1 MGACDKRFQ
10 RIVSEWSFV
19 MKKKLLMVLITSLI
33 MVAGLGFLVFRS
45 AQKEKE
51 LEEIASKKDAEE
63 KDVIRE
69 GDVKAYTEEKEFE
82 MKNLLLSG
90 ASRNVL
96 VYEKSSTDDIYNTE
110 KSSQIMEELHKIR
123 DKGEY
128 TFEEPLFAWNPFGTN
143 TMSLY
148 MYFKTRVDSYLTY
161 TISVEDSS
169 VPDFTRT
176 MKNTGKGNYTE
187 SHEYQIT
194 GFVPGMKNYLIL
206 RLYNDKGVVQES
218 AVYTIDTPGG
228 TVSPLKCAYTE
239 GKSKQELQNGLY
251 FVYGDSGKNPV
262 IAIYDNTGILRGEIP
277 LKNYHGDGIET
288 VYDNIAYSYS
298 KTGIAEV
305 SSLGQVMHVFQM
317 KGYEQHHDF
326 VYDGY
331 GNYLVLVSRSG
342 KNQKTEQ
349 DLILEVSQSSGKV
362 TELIDLS
369 KLMREQKEL
378 ASSKKKKLNWIGL
391 NSIQA
396 VGVNDIIVSSRE
408 LSSIIKIG
416 NIRGEVPSVE
426 YILADKKLYADS
438 VFAAKVLTKSYVE
451 GEEPEPTEELV
462 ESILEKPEPEQIP
475 FGSQFGQ
482 NELVVSQEGALEEG
496 QYYVYMLNNN
506 YGYWSTHTAFN
517 WSKIPGVGTTAA
529 KATTSSYYKY
539 LVDEVNRVYY
549 LVDEMDLPYSSED
562 GNVQVTRDGH
572 IIYCQA
578 DANMFAEYDKEG
590 KLVRQYNF
598 GKGIYRVHKMDMKN
612 FWYK

>member
-1 MGACDKRFQ
+1 
-10 RIVSEWSFV
+10 
-19 MKKKLLMVLITSLI
+19 MKKKLLMVLITSLVMI
-33 MVAGLGFLVFRS
+33 AGLGFLVFRS

-51 LEEIASKKDAEE
+51 LEKIASQKDAEE

-69 GDVKAYTEEKEFE
+69 GDVKAYTQEDSFD
-82 MKNLLLSG
+82 MKNLFLSG
-90 ASRNVL
+90 ADRNVL
-96 VYEKSSTDDIYNTE
+96 VYAKNGADDIYNVE
-110 KSSQIMEELHKIR
+110 KSAQIMEELHKIR

-128 TFEEPLFAWNPFGTN
+128 TFEEPLVAWNPFGTN

-148 MYFKTRVDSYLTY
+148 IYYKTKVDCYLTY
-161 TISVEDSS
+161 TISVEDGS

-176 MKNTGKGNYTE
+176 MKNAGKDNYSDT
-187 SHEYQIT
+187 HEYQIT

-206 RLYNDKGVVQES
+206 KMYNEEGAVQES
-218 AVYTIDTPGG
+218 AVYTVDTPGSPA
-228 TVSPLKCAYTE
+228 SPLKCAYTE

-251 FVYGDSGKNPV
+251 FVYKDSNKNPV
-262 IAIYDNTGILRGEIP
+262 IALYDNTGILRGEIP
-277 LKNYHGDGIET
+277 LKDYHGDGIKT

-305 SSLGQVMHVFQM
+305 SQMGQVMHVFQM
-317 KGYEQHHDF
+317 PGYEQHHDF

-331 GNYLVLVSRSG
+331 GNYLVLASRSG
-342 KNQKTEQ
+342 KRQKTVQ
-349 DLILEVSQSSGKV
+349 DMVLEVSQSSGKV

-369 KLMREQKEL
+369 KLMQEQKNL

-391 NSIQA
+391 NSIQV

-408 LSSIIKIG
+408 LSSVIKIG

-438 VFAAKVLTKSYVE
+438 GFASKVLPKAYME

-462 ESILEKPEPEQIP
+462 DSILDKPEPEQIP
-475 FGSQFGQ
+475 FDSQYGQ
-482 NELVVSQEGALEEG
+482 NGLVVSQEGGLEEG

-506 YGYWSTHTAFN
+506 YGYWPTHTSFN
-517 WSKIPGVGTTAA
+517 WNKIPGVGTKSA
-529 KATTSSYYKY
+529 KAGASMYYKY

-549 LVDEMDLPYSSED
+549 LVDEMELPYSSED
-562 GNVQVTRDGH
+562 GNVQVTEKEH

-578 DANMFAEYDKEG
+578 DANVFAEYDKNG
-590 KLVRQYNF
+590 KLVRQYNL
-598 GKGIYRVHKMDMKN
+598 GKDIYRVQKMDMKN
-612 FWYK
+612 FWYE